1 MRELAGD
8 QVQVAVLKKYFGDLL
23 LNLFSQVRAQLR
35 LEQVRFNVHTKVG
48 DLSRHLLIGT
58 LSDPR

>member
-23 LNLFSQVRAQLR
+23 LNLFFPGQSPAPTAARSLQHVRP
-35 LEQVRFNVHTKVG
+35 
-48 DLSRHLLIGT
+48 LSLVIYLAIF
-58 LSDPR
+58 

>member
-1 MRELAGD
+1 MQA
-8 QVQVAVLKKYFGDLL
+8 AVLKKYFGDLL

>member
-8 QVQVAVLKKYFGDLL
+8 KVQVAVLKKYFGDLL

-58 LSDPR
+58 LSDPT